1 MRLVLI
7 IALNWNEL
15 TKSKKLAALVL
26 SASFDRHFSFWP
38 LLPLLLWFRCLVIH
52 SYIYFIYFICIDKK
66 LPTAKR
72 AKNLSWIFLAHVCLP
87 RTMSVYKAYI
97 YAHGFVIF
105 THFCLLLDSR
115 CQAFSACFRKSISR
129 LGRCGRC
136 AIATATSVG
145 PPISESQP
153 SNYDW
158 VFSVSVCFPCY
169 LFSHPF
175 HPFNSLGENNF
186 PSKW

>member
-1 MRLVLI
+1 
-7 IALNWNEL
+7 
-15 TKSKKLAALVL
+15 
-26 SASFDRHFSFWP
+26 
-38 LLPLLLWFRCLVIH
+38 
-52 SYIYFIYFICIDKK
+52 
-66 LPTAKR
+66 
-72 AKNLSWIFLAHVCLP
+72 
-87 RTMSVYKAYI
+87 MSVYKAYI

-175 HPFNSLGENNF
+175 HPFNSLGKNNF
-186 PSKW
+186 PSKWEQNLSRVNREDSAKAYWLFQFKSKLCVYRIYYSAHYLKYFDSPNWFRYFY